1 MFKLDQSVM
10 RGSLARRM
18 IRLTA
23 TLGSALVSP
32 WAAAEPAVSPFS
44 IAFFPKASQW
54 EWNGRIGVLA
64 SEHRTVSALLRH
76 EGTTVT
82 GLLTPGFRWGWRE
95 DLAMEVSQPVAHRFQ
110 VDPHNPNVG
119 PQGLRAPTVSAIQR
133 LGRAQEALD
142 WRLAGMVQINPWNS
156 SGLNQW
162 GGSVAAVVPAAPGG
176 PASLTLGASR
186 YPETGMSVVTVTGA
200 WEVPVGAWLLQ
211 GNLGVGQYSAFT
223 TAAARMQEAQGWSAG
238 LEASRQVHPGLWAG
252 LSYGVADH
260 RQQLSTVP
268 TAKLPLA
275 LPVSNRTAVQTLTL
289 TLRSLY

>member
-1 MFKLDQSVM
+1 MVELDLAVM
-10 RGSLARRM
+10 RRSFARCAM
-18 IRLTA
+18 GLMA
-23 TLGSALVSP
+23 ALSCALVSP
-32 WAAAEPAVSPFS
+32 GAAAEPAVSPFS
-44 IAFFPKASQW
+44 IAYFPKASQW
-54 EWNGRIGVLA
+54 EFSGRLGVLA
-64 SEHRTVSALLRH
+64 SDYRTESRLLQH

-95 DLAMEVSQPVAHRFQ
+95 NLALEVSQPVAHRFQ

-119 PQGLRAPTVSAIQR
+119 PQGLRAPTVSLIQK
-133 LGRAQEALD
+133 LGHDQAALS
-142 WRLAGMVQINPWNS
+142 WRLAGMGQINPWNS

-162 GGSVAAVVPAAPGG
+162 GASLAAVATGSPGG
-176 PASLTLGASR
+176 PASLSLGASR

-211 GNLGVGQYSAFT
+211 GNVGLARYSAFA
-223 TAAARMQEAQGWSAG
+223 TAAAHIQEAQGWSAG
-238 LEASRQVHPGLWAG
+238 LEASRQVRPGLWAG
-252 LSYGVADH
+252 LSFGVADQ

-268 TAKLPLA
+268 TAKLPLS

>member
-1 MFKLDQSVM
+1 MLRSFS
-10 RGSLARRM
+10 RREICLAFAFAGA
-18 IRLTA
+18 L
-23 TLGSALVSP
+23 SAS

-44 IAFFPKASQW
+44 IAYFPQASQW
-54 EWNGRIGVLA
+54 ELSGRLGVLA
-64 SEHRTVSALLRH
+64 SDYRTESRLLRH

-82 GLLTPGFRWGWRE
+82 GLLTPGLRWGIL
-95 DLAMEVSQPVAHRFQ
+95 DNLALEVSQPVAHRFQ
-110 VDPHNPNVG
+110 VDPYNPNVG

-133 LGRAQEALD
+133 LGKDQAVS
-142 WRLAGMVQINPWNS
+142 WRLAGMAQINPWNN

-162 GGSVAAVVPAAPGG
+162 GGSLAAVVPAAPGG

-186 YPETGMSVVTVTGA
+186 YPETGMSVITATGA
-200 WEVPVGAWLLQ
+200 WELPAGPWLLQ
-211 GNLGVGQYSAFT
+211 GNLGVSQYSAYA

-238 LEASRQVHPGLWAG
+238 LEASRQVRPGLWAG
-252 LSYGVADH
+252 LSFGVADH
-260 RQQLSTVP
+260 RQQLTTVP

>member
-1 MFKLDQSVM
+1 MLCSF
-10 RGSLARRM
+10 ARRE
-18 IRLTA
+18 IGLAFAFTCA
-23 TLGSALVSP
+23 LSAS

-44 IAFFPKASQW
+44 IAYFPQASQW
-54 EWNGRIGVLA
+54 ELSGRLGVLA
-64 SEHRTVSALLRH
+64 SNYRTESRLLRN

-95 DLAMEVSQPVAHRFQ
+95 NLALEVSQPVAHRFQ

-119 PQGLRAPTVSAIQR
+119 PQGLRAPTVSLIQKF
-133 LGRAQEALD
+133 GPDQAALS

-162 GGSVAAVVPAAPGG
+162 GGSLAAVVPAALGG

-186 YPETGMSVVTVTGA
+186 YPETGMSVITASGA
-200 WEVPVGAWLLQ
+200 WELPVGAWLLQ
-211 GNLGVGQYSAFT
+211 GNLGVSQYSAYA
-223 TAAARMQEAQGWSAG
+223 TAAARMQDAQAWSAG
-238 LEASRQVHPGLWAG
+238 LEASRQVRPGLWAG
-252 LSYGVADH
+252 LSFGVADH
-260 RQQLSTVP
+260 RQQLTTVP

>member
-1 MFKLDQSVM
+1 
-10 RGSLARRM
+10 M
-18 IRLTA
+18 IRSFSQREIGLA
-23 TLGSALVSP
+23 FAFACALSAP

-44 IAFFPKASQW
+44 IAYFPKASQW
-54 EWNGRIGVLA
+54 EFNGRLGLLA
-64 SEHRTVSALLRH
+64 SDYRTESLMLRH

-95 DLAMEVSQPVAHRFQ
+95 NLALEVSQPVAHRFQ

-119 PQGLRAPTVSAIQR
+119 PQGLRAPTVSLIQK
-133 LGRAQEALD
+133 LGHDQAALS

-162 GGSVAAVVPAAPGG
+162 GGSLAAVATAAPGG
-176 PASLTLGASR
+176 PASLTLGATR

-211 GNLGVGQYSAFT
+211 GNVGLARYSAFA
-223 TAAARMQEAQGWSAG
+223 TAAARIEEAQGWSAG
-238 LEASRQVHPGLWAG
+238 LEASRQVRPGLWAG
-252 LSYGVADH
+252 LSFGVADQ

-268 TAKLPLA
+268 TAKLPLS

>member
-1 MFKLDQSVM
+1 M
-10 RGSLARRM
+10 A
-18 IRLTA
+18 LTA
-23 TLGSALVSP
+23 ALGCALVP
-32 WAAAEPAVSPFS
+32 AWAAAESTVSPFS
-44 IAFFPKASQW
+44 IAYFPKASQW
-54 EWNGRIGVLA
+54 ELNGRLGLLA
-64 SEHRTVSALLRH
+64 SEYRTESRLLQH

-82 GLLTPGFRWGWRE
+82 GLLTPGFRWGLR
-95 DLAMEVSQPVAHRFQ
+95 DNLTLDVSQPVAHRFQ

-119 PQGLRAPTVSAIQR
+119 PQGLRAPTVSLIQK
-133 LGRAQEALD
+133 LGHDQAALS

-162 GGSVAAVVPAAPGG
+162 GGSLAAVVPAAPGG

-186 YPETGMSVVTVTGA
+186 YPETGMSVITASGA
-200 WEVPVGAWLLQ
+200 WELPVGAWLLQ
-211 GNLGVGQYSAFT
+211 GNLGVSQYSAYA

-238 LEASRQVHPGLWAG
+238 LEASRQVRPGLWAG
-252 LSYGVADH
+252 LSFGVADH

>member
-1 MFKLDQSVM
+1 MAELDRTAVRRSF
-10 RGSLARRM
+10 ARCV
-18 IRLTA
+18 IALTA
-23 TLGSALVSP
+23 ALGCALVAP

-44 IAFFPKASQW
+44 VGYFPKAAQW
-54 EWNGRIGVLA
+54 EFSGRLGVLA
-64 SEHRTVSALLRH
+64 SDYRTESLMLRH

-95 DLAMEVSQPVAHRFQ
+95 NLALEVSQPVAHRFQ
-110 VDPHNPNVG
+110 VDPQNPNVG
-119 PQGLRAPTVSAIQR
+119 PEGLRAPTVSLIHR
-133 LGRAQEALD
+133 LGHGQEALS

-162 GGSVAAVVPAAPGG
+162 GASLAAVATAAPGG

-211 GNLGVGQYSAFT
+211 GNVGLARYSAFA
-223 TAAARMQEAQGWSAG
+223 TAAARMQDAQGWSAG
-238 LEASRQVHPGLWAG
+238 LEASRQVRPGLWAG
-252 LSYGVADH
+252 LSFGVADQ
-260 RQQLSTVP
+260 RQQMSTVP

-275 LPVSNRTAVQTLTL
+275 LPVSNRTALQTLTL